1 MRKSCNPT
9 LYVLSGMVLISALV
23 LAALNYWPLNPIE
36 LKEVKILNADNIV
49 RIGQPILFRVTFTKH
64 TEKPGLIIRQ
74 LINDRVINYTGIMS
88 RFPKGDGQGIGRIH
102 TSKGDVPGS
111 YHIKYSV
118 VYKYFGFREI
128 ATSAIS
134 DEFELLEGAK

>member
-1 MRKSCNPT
+1 MGRA
-9 LYVLSGMVLISALV
+9 SAG
-23 LAALNYWPLNPIE
+23 Y
-36 LKEVKILNADNIV
+36 
-49 RIGQPILFRVTFTKH
+49 
-64 TEKPGLIIRQ
+64 
-74 LINDRVINYTGIMS
+74 
-88 RFPKGDGQGIGRIH
+88 IH
-102 TSKGDVPGS
+102 QKGDVPGS